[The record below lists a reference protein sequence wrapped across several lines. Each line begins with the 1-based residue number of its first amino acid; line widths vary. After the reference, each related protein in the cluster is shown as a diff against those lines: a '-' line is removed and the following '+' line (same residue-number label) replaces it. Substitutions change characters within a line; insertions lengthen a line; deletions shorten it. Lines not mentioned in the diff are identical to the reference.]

1 MSFHDRCVHFDCA
14 KTIQCRSSSRIEN
27 RIIFEHDNRSLRSVG
42 RRTTIFENLPAGKR
56 RGFAAFEPDRKA
68 VVSNE
73 SRAAVNNDGGL
84 EIGIHRD
91 LTPTSFLPRIFP
103 PPHAGETFYEGCQV
117 PRLFFYAAW
126 RILCRAMLAKW

>member
-1 MSFHDRCVHFDCA
+1 MSFHDRCAHFDCA

-68 VVSNE
+68 VVSNG
-73 SRAAVNNDGGL
+73 SRAAVNDDGGL

-91 LTPTSFLPRIFP
+91 LTPTSFLPRMRD
-103 PPHAGETFYEGCQV
+103 EGGGSFV
-117 PRLFFYAAW
+117 VFV
-126 RILCRAMLAKW
+126 IKDSG